1 MPNLKILNSIRKK
14 VNLPKTKNNYFSLK
28 EMKTI
33 VSSIKPNANLSK
45 VSVSNILPSFID
57 NWEPQKTIASHPN
70 STNLYTIFKSLSSKQ
85 STEWNLVYII
95 KNMPDSV
102 LKNAESI
109 SLKDKELVIKFLNH

>member
-1 MPNLKILNSIRKK
+1 MSNLNILNSIRKK
-14 VNLPKTKNNYFSLK
+14 INLPQTKKKYFSLK

-33 VSSIKPNANLSK
+33 VSAIKPNANLSK
-45 VSVSNILPSFID
+45 ASASNILPSFID
-57 NWEPQKTIASHPN
+57 NWEAQKTLGSHP
-70 STNLYTIFKSLSSKQ
+70 SVANLYTIFNSLSNKQ

-95 KNMPDSV
+95 KNMPESV